1 MIFNSRSRE
10 PKSPFRSPLVYRSF
24 LSMTHWP
31 SAAQV
36 VTVTVIVWKVF
47 LLCKFQPFT
56 DDNPL
61 IFASFQM
68 AVKQLCISIFSQFN
82 PWYMLSIRTSEIP
95 LIYFNQDDI
104 MLVKTFMICL
114 LLTELMVLLWC
125 QDGDV
130 ESESTLWSLYCCL
143 LGGFQ
148 SLLGRSQLHSLNICN
163 ESILRPNLK
172 QNISGSAVCNILRIY
187 NTLHG
192 NS

>member
-24 LSMTHWP
+24 LSMTQCCTG
-31 SAAQV
+31 SDSDSDSLES
-36 VTVTVIVWKVF
+36 F
-47 LLCKFQPFT
+47 FLCKFQPFT

-114 LLTELMVLLWC
+114 LLTELMVLL
-125 QDGDV
+125 
-130 ESESTLWSLYCCL
+130 
-143 LGGFQ
+143 Q
-148 SLLGRSQLHSLNICN
+148 SLVSGWWCGVGVHIV
-163 ESILRPNLK
+163 ESILLPPWGLSVTSRPLPTSLS
-172 QNISGSAVCNILRIY
+172 QHLQWIY
-187 NTLHG
+187 FQT
-192 NS
+192 NSKHNNVLGVYQPNCKS